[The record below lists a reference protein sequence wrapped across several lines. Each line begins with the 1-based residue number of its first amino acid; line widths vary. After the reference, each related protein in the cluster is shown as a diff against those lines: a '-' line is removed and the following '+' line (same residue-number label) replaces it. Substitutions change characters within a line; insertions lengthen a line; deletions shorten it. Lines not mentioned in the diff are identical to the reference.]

1 MWSQTFR
8 QSLLLLPY
16 KFILDT
22 FEDWTICMENIQRT
36 FDKVYDYN
44 MKDSDIEIEA
54 LQSYGGSTSLKSKII
69 YDETFRQS
77 LLLLPYKFILDTFE
91 DWTICMENIQR
102 TFDKVYDYNM
112 KDSDIEIEALQSYGG
127 STSLK
132 SKIIYDENRILS
144 FQFVLDVAIRLSR
157 AISST
162 ITEFSSSPFHR
173 HAPPPSQFLVSEFTH
188 KQTFRQSLLLLP
200 YKFILDTFEDWT
212 ICMENIQRT
221 FDKVYDY
228 NMKDSDIEIEALQ
241 SYGGSTSLKSKIIYD
256 EVNSTLII
264 ITCKI

>member
-1 MWSQTFR
+1 MLICSLVCAVILGCIIKNQYKKFMLLKFIKKVEIIWCNLFYYVGELWACFPVQATTLIKSSVLFGFFILFILMWSQTFR

-22 FEDWTICMENIQRT
+22 FEGLMIFFLFNDC
-36 FDKVYDYN
+36 
-44 MKDSDIEIEA
+44 
-54 LQSYGGSTSLKSKII
+54 SKYMSRGYVI
-69 YDETFRQS
+69 DFFVW
-77 LLLLPYKFILDTFE
+77 LMFI
-91 DWTICMENIQR
+91 
-102 TFDKVYDYNM
+102 
-112 KDSDIEIEALQSYGG
+112 
-127 STSLK
+127 
-132 SKIIYDENRILS
+132 
-144 FQFVLDVAIRLSR
+144 
-157 AISST
+157 
-162 ITEFSSSPFHR
+162 
-173 HAPPPSQFLVSEFTH
+173 
-188 KQTFRQSLLLLP
+188 
-200 YKFILDTFEDWT
+200 DWT